1 MDGLKAAGL
10 SALLGTVALA
20 LVLAVAL
27 PAVAAERCGDAS
39 WYGHQHHGRLTAT
52 GERFDQWGM
61 TAAMMD
67 RSMFGKRVRVTN
79 QANGKSVVVKINDTG
94 NFAKY
99 GRVIDMS
106 RGSFAKLA
114 STDAGVIR
122 VCLEVV

>member
-10 SALLGTVALA
+10 SALLGTMLLA
-20 LVLAVAL
+20 LIFTVA
-27 PAVAAERCGDAS
+27 PARAGERCGKAS
-39 WYGHQHHGRLTAT
+39 FYGFEHHGRLTAT

-79 QANGKSVVVKINDTG
+79 QANGKSVVVKVNDTG

-106 RGSFAKLA
+106 RGSFGKLA

-122 VCLEVV
+122 VCLAIL